1 MKKSLRKKLTILLTI
16 VFCASLLSTG
26 CGSSSKS
33 NSNNSSTD
41 IAKKDTLIVGMSADA
56 KSVDPHGAGDS
67 SSVNALNG
75 VVETLVRYND
85 NGEITPLLAESW
97 EQVDELSYK
106 FNLRKGVKFHN
117 GEEMKA
123 NDVVFSFKR
132 ALSPVGSKVQ
142 YIMNAVDGDGFEIID
157 DYTLIIRTKEPF
169 TPFISYL
176 PYIGAAIVSEKY
188 YTENPDAPSKPIG
201 TGPLKF
207 LDWKKGNELTYT
219 RYDEYWGDKTKYK
232 DLIIKIIPEN
242 NSRLIELETGSIDI
256 ALNVS
261 PNDYQRINNSK
272 DMKLL
277 TTPSTQFTQVVLN
290 TQKKPLDD
298 VRVRQAIDYAI
309 NEEAIVQ
316 SVHRGSARYTPGAI
330 TPEQLYFD
338 DSDTKCKYDL
348 EKAKALIKEA
358 GYENGLSL
366 TLYTSENQVRI
377 DTSTIIQTQLKE
389 IGINL
394 EIKVLEAATFYDAV
408 MNGEHDLAISG
419 WGAIGFKDPDN
430 NIFGPIHSDQIPD
443 NNYCFYSNPDLDK
456 LLNAQRALPNG
467 PEREKAVKDAQKL
480 IRQEVPY
487 ITFDNPDQAVGVRSY
502 VKGFSVTPAASHFYH
517 KVYFEK

>member
-1 MKKSLRKKLTILLTI
+1 MKKSLRKKLSLFLSMI
-16 VFCASLLSTG
+16 VATSLFVTG
-26 CGSSSKS
+26 CGGSDKKNPGSA
-33 NSNNSSTD
+33 STG
-41 IAKKDTLIVGMSADA
+41 KKDTLIVGMSADA
-56 KSVDPHGAGDS
+56 KSIDPHGAGDS

-75 VVETLVRYND
+75 VVETLVRYDD
-85 NGEITPLLAESW
+85 NGEIAPLLAESW
-97 EQVDELSYK
+97 EQIDELSYK

-123 NDVVFSFKR
+123 NDVVFSFER

-142 YIMNAVDGDGFEIID
+142 YIMNVVDENGFEIID
-157 DYTLIIRTKEPF
+157 DYTLIIRTKKPF

-176 PYIGAAIVSEKY
+176 PYIGAAIINEKY

-207 LDWKKGNELTYT
+207 IEWKKGNELTYT
-219 RYDEYWGDKTKYK
+219 RNDEYWGDKTQYK
-232 DLIIKIIPEN
+232 DLVIKIIPEN
-242 NSRLIELETGSIDI
+242 NSRMIELETGSIDI
-256 ALNVS
+256 ALGVS
-261 PNDYQRINNSK
+261 PNDYQRIKDSK
-272 DMKLL
+272 DMELL
-277 TTPSTQFTQVVLN
+277 TTPSTQFTQVVMN
-290 TQKKPLDD
+290 TQKSPLDD
-298 VRVRQAIDYAI
+298 VRLRQAIDYAI
-309 NEEAIVQ
+309 NEESIVQ

-330 TPEQLYFD
+330 TPDQLYFD
-338 DSDTKCKYDL
+338 DSDTKCKYDV
-348 EKAKALIKEA
+348 EKAKTLMKEA

-366 TLYTSENQVRI
+366 TFYTSESQVRI
-377 DTSTIIQTQLKE
+377 DTGTIIQTQLKE

-430 NIFGPIHSDQIPD
+430 NIFGPIHSNQIPD
-443 NNYCFYSNPDLDK
+443 NNYCFYSNPELDK
-456 LLNAQRALPNG
+456 LLDAQRVLPNG

-487 ITFDNPDQAVGVRSY
+487 ITFDNPDQAVGVRSN
-502 VKGFSVTPAASHFYH
+502 VKGFVTTPAASHFFH
-517 KVYFEK
+517 KVYFE